1 MADDNQ
7 DQPTQDDEQARLAL
21 EEYQRQQAAAAV
33 QASQN
38 QPNAIPN
45 ERQVRAVDYT
55 QPAVPNGQ
63 GPYIAGNAEL
73 GYVGS
78 GPTAAALNRPREDWG
93 TPVSP
98 PIQPGV
104 VGDPNNPQ
112 GYFIDRGGAN
122 LGSTGQ
128 IPPSGAVGIQG
139 VVSPQEAQFWAANP
153 LGAVPHPV
161 TGELIGLG
169 GNVASRQAAL
179 ESITPPEQIAGSRL
193 QQPDFVNVPQVDA
206 ALIDRRNQIANEIA
220 NTQSQM
226 RGASTQRIGR
236 GQPSQF
242 ETLNAK
248 LATLQHADSALANE
262 HFRQSQQSAHAAD
275 QNRKMQ
281 EQYNV
286 ARDATA
292 AQIAMGR
299 ITAQPGTQEYKQ
311 AIANIALSY
320 PHAVKD
326 PRVEEALLKASTFHD
341 ERAAI
346 AQKAADAGLT
356 ENIVGYGQKG
366 PTIQYRPSDAVQ
378 QQQAITK
385 ATQAQ
390 IGKDFAK
397 AGLTPDQFAQR
408 TEVVGV
414 DKDNKQ
420 VADGTHMRV
429 AIGDHHFLVPKD
441 EYNRMNTAVP
451 SAQPNPAAQTAQATT
466 PQPTEVTRIFN
477 GRPAV
482 FDSTTKKFLR
492 YGQ

>member
-7 DQPTQDDEQARLAL
+7 DQPDDEQARLAL
-21 EEYQRQQAAAAV
+21 EEYQRQQAATAV
-33 QASQN
+33 QASQG

-45 ERQVRAVDYT
+45 EAPQPDLTTRAVDYT
-55 QPAVPNGQ
+55 QRGLPMGNVLQ
-63 GPYIAGNAEL
+63 GEP
-73 GYVGS
+73 
-78 GPTAAALNRPREDWG
+78 
-93 TPVSP
+93 
-98 PIQPGV
+98 
-104 VGDPNNPQ
+104 DPNAPSTGFYINQ
-112 GYFIDRGGAN
+112 AGEN
-122 LGSTGQ
+122 LGSTTQ
-128 IPPSGAVGIQG
+128 AAPQGAIGIQG
-139 VVSPQEAQFWAANP
+139 VVSPQEVAFWQANP

-193 QQPDFVNVPQVDA
+193 QQPDFVNVTPVDP

-220 NTQSQM
+220 NTQAQM

-242 ETLNAK
+242 ESLNAK

-281 EQYNV
+281 EQYSI
-286 ARDATA
+286 AQDATA

-346 AQKAADAGLT
+346 AQKAAEAGLV
-356 ENIVGYGQKG
+356 EQVVGYGQKG
-366 PTIQYRPSDAVQ
+366 PTIKYVAPTAGAEDAL
-378 QQQAITK
+378 K
-385 ATQAQ
+385 K
-390 IGKDFAK
+390 GY
-397 AGLTPDQFAQR
+397 GLTPDVITNAPAMRGKIVTTDDLKANPKLLNAAGDQAK
-408 TEVVGV
+408 VGHFTNQYTGAEQG
-414 DKDNKQ
+414 D
-420 VADGTHMRV
+420 TV
-429 AIGDHHFLVPKD
+429 AIATPKGKPVVMTAP
-441 EYNRMNTAVP
+441 EYDKYIQTFAPQKAN
-451 SAQPNPAAQTAQATT
+451 AQPAATNQNTEQ
-466 PQPTEVTRIFN
+466 QPKGYEV
-477 GRPAV
+477 GA
-482 FDSTTKKFLR
+482 R
-492 YGQ
+492 YGDLIYNGGDPKQRASWKPVQ